1 MTNEELAV
9 LAKTDNAALLE
20 LWEQN
25 SGLAY
30 IHAARRYCQ
39 LQDSGNTR
47 GVTVEDLKQTAFIGM
62 VRAVGCFNPDKG
74 FKFNTYWDKCT
85 KREFDRLLGTSTNSK
100 REPLNES
107 SSLDTPLSDK
117 EDANT
122 LGDILPDPVDVFEIY
137 ADKDERMSRSEML
150 QKGMEKLSEDQ
161 QRALQLIF
169 YKNMTKGKAAATMGI
184 TRGALDNLEHT
195 AIFALRRSLRGM
207 LR

>member
-9 LAKTDNAALLE
+9 LAKTDNEALLE

-30 IHAARRYCQ
+30 IHAARRYCH

-62 VRAVGCFNPDKG
+62 VQAVGYFNPDKG

-85 KREFDRLLGTSTNSK
+85 KREFDRLLGTHATSKFDALNAST
-100 REPLNES
+100 
-107 SSLDTPLSDK
+107 SLDAPVSDDV
-117 EDANT
+117 DANT

-150 QKGMEKLSEDQ
+150 QKSMEKLSKDQ

-195 AIFALRRSLRGM
+195 AIFALRRSLRGIF
-207 LR
+207 R